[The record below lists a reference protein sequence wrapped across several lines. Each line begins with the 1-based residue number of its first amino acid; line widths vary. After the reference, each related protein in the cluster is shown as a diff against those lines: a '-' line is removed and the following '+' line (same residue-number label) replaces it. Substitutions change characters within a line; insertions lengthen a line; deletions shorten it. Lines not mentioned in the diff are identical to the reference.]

1 MEIIEMKKIYSL
13 LTILLAAVFCFSC
26 QSNETVSDEGCL
38 RILAETTGI
47 TSRVIE
53 GYNPKQLA
61 VQIVN
66 ASGVTVESTDD
77 FSEWETAG
85 KTFRLAPGT
94 YTIKAASYGF
104 DGSESGFDVPYY
116 AGSVQATVK
125 AGTTTVANLTCT
137 LANVKVS
144 VEFDETFKT
153 AFKSANA
160 VVKSAV
166 SGVASQTFV
175 MGETTKAAYFP
186 VGNLTST
193 ITVVN
198 KLDKTYSAENVV
210 DNVKARDWVKFVYKA
225 KETGTGG
232 VKVDIADNGHKYTF
246 TFDVTMEDNKSID
259 DLTMVMN
266 DANSF
271 ATCAYVDG
279 SITAK
284 KGEGVVDPAKMF
296 IEYKKASASE
306 WTSVAATVNGTDAY
320 KATLT
325 GLTAETAYQYRMAY
339 RDGDTNFES
348 EAKSLTTEAATALIN
363 GNMDDWYKSG
373 KTWYAC
379 SESYFSANGSSFW
392 DSSNPGTTTGAG
404 ALVNKNPTQG
414 NATTVHT
421 AGGKSAEL
429 KSQYASA
436 FGIGKFAAAS
446 LYTGKFKKLQGAD
459 GAVIDFG
466 QPFTARPT
474 QLHGYFQYTSA
485 KINYV
490 GKDTP
495 ASANIVKNQTD
506 DICSIY
512 IALTTE
518 AKTVD
523 NTVVS
528 TFVNWETDPAV
539 VAYGELPA
547 SDCVTTNGWKEF
559 TIDLKYHNLTT
570 KPTHIIIVCSSS
582 KYGDYFTGGDG
593 SIMYVDDLSLVYG
606 EPKTK

>member
-1 MEIIEMKKIYSL
+1 MKKIYSL
-13 LTILLAAVFCFSC
+13 LTIMLAAVFCFSC
-26 QSNETVSDEGCL
+26 QSNETVSNEGCL

-225 KETGTGG
+225 KETGIGG

-271 ATCAYVDG
+271 ATCAYVYG
-279 SITAK
+279 SITDK

-325 GLTAETAYQYRMAY
+325 GLTAGTAYQYRMAY

-446 LYTGKFKKLQGAD
+446 LYTGKFNKLQGAD

-523 NTVVS
+523 NTVVG

>member
-1 MEIIEMKKIYSL
+1 MKKIYSL
-13 LTILLAAVFCFSC
+13 LTILLTAVFCFSC

-271 ATCAYVDG
+271 ATCAYVYG
-279 SITAK
+279 SITDK
-284 KGEGVVDPAKMF
+284 KGEGVVDPAKIF

-348 EAKSLTTEAATALIN
+348 EIKSFTTEVAAALIN

>member
-1 MEIIEMKKIYSL
+1 MKKIYSL

-279 SITAK
+279 SITDK

-325 GLTAETAYQYRMAY
+325 GLTAGTAYQYRMAY

-446 LYTGKFKKLQGAD
+446 LYTGKFNKLQGAD

-582 KYGDYFTGGDG
+582 KYGDFFTGGDG

>member
-1 MEIIEMKKIYSL
+1 MKKIYSL

-348 EAKSLTTEAATALIN
+348 EAKSFTTEAATALIN

-392 DSSNPGTTTGAG
+392 DSSNPGTTTGTG

-446 LYTGKFKKLQGAD
+446 LYTGKFNKLQGTD

-523 NTVVS
+523 NTVAS